1 MINNR
6 LINVLSWCL
15 FVCVCGG
22 GGWNIIFSFSF
33 FLFIFWRSCSFN
45 LLMFVFVYHFPS
57 LKGNCPWETYRRT
70 SDLLYDRC
78 WQLNGLLYSG
88 GLTLF

>member
-1 MINNR
+1 
-6 LINVLSWCL
+6 
-15 FVCVCGG
+15 
-22 GGWNIIFSFSF
+22 
-33 FLFIFWRSCSFN
+33 
-45 LLMFVFVYHFPS
+45 MFVFVYHFPS